1 MRTSH
6 QRIVQATSATLSWQG
21 VDQHGE
27 EADPG
32 VVTVGVVRA
41 DGSVVVAAGT
51 STDGSGLAPRTVT
64 LTPAQTA
71 DLDLLTCTWKNA
83 GGVTVGTT
91 VVHVVGGVYASL
103 KEIRSR
109 DRVLADPG
117 TDASDTLQRAR
128 AEAEHQ
134 FEKTMG
140 QAFVPRFDVARLN
153 GSGRATLTLPW
164 AALRR
169 VRWVRVWSGQ
179 SAVSFTAEECAAIRD
194 HDAGIAVRPDWAIWP
209 WGRANIEI
217 GYEHGHDT
225 PPPDLQRALIQ
236 YVRRGARRH
245 DNPILDQA
253 TSFTMVE
260 GGTLS
265 LATPGVGK
273 WTTGIPDVDVV
284 LMAYTVDE
292 GGAA

>member
-1 MRTSH
+1 MAFSH
-6 QRIVQATSATLSWQG
+6 QRIVQATTATLSWQG
-21 VDQHGE
+21 VDQHGD

-32 VVTVGVVRA
+32 VVTVEVVRA
-41 DGSVVVAAGT
+41 DGTVVVAAGT
-51 STDGSGLAPRTVT
+51 ATSGTGDVPRTVT
-64 LTPAQTA
+64 LTAAQTA

-91 VVHVVGGVYASL
+91 LVHVVGGVYASL

-109 DRVLADPG
+109 DRVLSDPG
-117 TDASDTLQRAR
+117 TDASDTLRRAR
-128 AEAEHQ
+128 SEAEHQ

-153 GSGRATLTLPW
+153 GSGRSTLTLPW

-169 VRWVRVWSGQ
+169 VRWARVWSGLTYT
-179 SAVSFTAEECAAIRD
+179 SLTAEELTGIRSSE
-194 HDAGIAVRPDWAIWP
+194 AGIAVRSDWSWWP

-292 GGAA
+292 GGVA

>member
-1 MRTSH
+1 MQSTH
-6 QRIVQATSATLSWQG
+6 QRVVRATTATLSWQG
-21 VDQHGE
+21 VDQDGD

-32 VVTVGVVRA
+32 VVTVEVVRA
-41 DGSVVVAAGT
+41 DGTPVVAAGT
-51 STDGSGLAPRTVT
+51 ATGGTGDAPRTVT
-64 LTPAQTA
+64 LTPPQTA
-71 DLDLLTCTWKNA
+71 DLDLLTCTWKNTD
-83 GGVTVGTT
+83 GVTVGST

-103 KEIRSR
+103 KEIRAR
-109 DRVLADPG
+109 DRVLSDPG
-117 TDASDTLQRAR
+117 TDAVATLRRAR
-128 AEAEHQ
+128 SEAEHQ

-169 VRWVRVWSGQ
+169 VRYVRVWSGRT
-179 SAVSFTAEECAAIRD
+179 FTSLSVDEVAAIRD
-194 HDAGIAVRPDWAIWP
+194 NEAGIAVRPDWSVWP

-217 GYEHGHDT
+217 GYEHGHDV

-292 GGAA
+292 GGVA

>member
-1 MRTSH
+1 MAFSH
-6 QRIVQATSATLSWQG
+6 QRIVRATAATLSWQG
-21 VDQHGE
+21 VDQHGD

-32 VVTVGVVRA
+32 VVTVEVVRA
-41 DGSVVVAAGT
+41 DGSVVVPAGT
-51 STDGSGLAPRTVT
+51 ATAGSGAAPRTVT
-64 LTPAQTA
+64 LTAAQTA

-83 GGVTVGTT
+83 DGVTVGST

-103 KEIRSR
+103 SEIRAR
-109 DRVLADPG
+109 DRVLSDPG
-117 TDASDTLQRAR
+117 TDAAETLRRAR

-179 SAVSFTAEECAAIRD
+179 TYTSLAAEEVAGIRD
-194 HDAGIAVRPDWAIWP
+194 SEAGIAVRPAWSEWP

-217 GYEHGHDT
+217 GYEHGWDT

-292 GGAA
+292 GGVA

>member
-1 MRTSH
+1 MFGSH
-6 QRIVQATSATLSWQG
+6 QRIVRATAATLSWQG
-21 VDQHGE
+21 VDQHGD

-32 VVTVGVVRA
+32 VVTVEVVRA
-41 DGSVVVAAGT
+41 DGSVVVPAGT
-51 STDGSGLAPRTVT
+51 PTGGAVTAPRTVT
-64 LTPAQTA
+64 LTAAQTA

-83 GGVTVGTT
+83 GGVTVGST

-103 KEIRSR
+103 SEIRAR
-109 DRVLADPG
+109 DRVLSDPG
-117 TDASDTLQRAR
+117 TDAAETLRRAR

-169 VRWVRVWSGQ
+169 VRWVRVWSGLTYT
-179 SAVSFTAEECAAIRD
+179 SLTADEVAGIRD
-194 HDAGIAVRPDWAIWP
+194 SEAGIAVRPDWSVWP

-217 GYEHGHDT
+217 GYEHGWDA

-292 GGAA
+292 GGVA

>member
-1 MRTSH
+1 MAFSH
-6 QRIVQATSATLSWQG
+6 QRIVQATAATLSWQG
-21 VDQHGE
+21 VNQDGD

-32 VVTVGVVRA
+32 VVTVGVVRS
-41 DGSVVVAAGT
+41 DGSPVLAAGT
-51 STDGSGLAPRTVT
+51 PTSGSGSTPRTVT
-64 LTPAQTA
+64 LTAAQTA
-71 DLDLLTCTWKNA
+71 ELDLLTCTWKNA
-83 GGVTVGTT
+83 DGVTVGST

-103 KEIRSR
+103 SQIRAR
-109 DRVLADPG
+109 DRVLADAS
-117 TDASDTLQRAR
+117 TDADETLRRAR

-134 FEKTMG
+134 FENTMK

-169 VRWVRVWSGQ
+169 VRWVRVWSGRT
-179 SAVSFTAEECAAIRD
+179 FTSLSAEEVAAIRA
-194 HDAGIAVRPDWAIWP
+194 HEAGIAVRPDWAGWP

-292 GGAA
+292 GGVA